1 MSSIQFNYFANE
13 KGEQIIKQELL
24 NCFGSLYIREYWG
37 NNKEPIECSIENIS
51 DFTPFVGKRL
61 LLTSIK
67 EKELIIENEDRFVS
81 TYISPILE
89 YTPSKNRD
97 ENIYVEGRLVY
108 FASNEFPEFKSK
120 VQSLFRKLKKH
131 CWKDKHWKSLW
142 VFETI
147 GDEAT
152 VFIPNR
158 VVLLKRD

>member
-37 NNKEPIECSIENIS
+37 NNKEPLECSIENIS

-61 LLTSIK
+61 LLTSNK
-67 EKELIIENEDRFVS
+67 EKELIIEDEDRFVS
-81 TYISPILE
+81 KYISPIIE
-89 YTPSKNRD
+89 YTPSKIRD
-97 ENIYVEGRLVY
+97 ENIYVEGRLAY
-108 FASNEFPEFKSK
+108 FGANEFPEFKK
-120 VQSLFRKLKKH
+120 EVESLFRKLKKQ
-131 CWKDKHWKSLW
+131 CWKDKYWKSLW

-158 VVLLKRD
+158 VVHLKKG

>member
-1 MSSIQFNYFANE
+1 M
-13 KGEQIIKQELL
+13 
-24 NCFGSLYIREYWG
+24 
-37 NNKEPIECSIENIS
+37 
-51 DFTPFVGKRL
+51 
-61 LLTSIK
+61 LTSIK

>member
-37 NNKEPIECSIENIS
+37 NNKEPLECSIENIS
-51 DFTPFVGKRL
+51 GFTPFVGKRL
-61 LLTSIK
+61 LLTSNK
-67 EKELIIENEDRFVS
+67 EKELIIEDEDRFVS
-81 TYISPILE
+81 KYTSPIIE
-89 YTPSKNRD
+89 YTPSKIRD
-97 ENIYVEGRLVY
+97 ENIYVEGRLAY
-108 FASNEFPEFKSK
+108 FRANEFPEFKK
-120 VQSLFRKLKKH
+120 EVESLFRKLKKQ
-131 CWKDKHWKSLW
+131 CWKDKYWKSLW

-158 VVLLKRD
+158 VVHLKKG